1 MKQTVGALAV
11 LVFSFVATS
20 VIGLALE
27 KTIGFRLEKE
37 AEMAGI
43 DLQEH
48 AESGYDISGV
58 SGGRFGASGAVTT
71 APSAKISEG
80 ASA

>member
-1 MKQTVGALAV
+1 MPSKSLPV
-11 LVFSFVATS
+11 
-20 VIGLALE
+20 ALE
-27 KTIGFRLEKE
+27 YL
-37 AEMAGI
+37 M
-43 DLQEH
+43 
-48 AESGYDISGV
+48 ESCGSMPALPGGTAMGTVDISGV

>member
-1 MKQTVGALAV
+1 
-11 LVFSFVATS
+11 
-20 VIGLALE
+20 
-27 KTIGFRLEKE
+27 
-37 AEMAGI
+37 MAGI

-58 SGGRFGASGAVTT
+58 SGGRFGSSGAVTT
-71 APSAKISEG
+71 APSSAKISEG